1 MTALLQM
8 VSGWV
13 QFGWSGGGNG
23 GNSDTTPDKVGAY
36 KADYSRLTDEQLA
49 KEDFQCAELLKHSR
63 PVSR

>member
-1 MTALLQM
+1 MTALLQL

-13 QFGWSGGGNG
+13 QYGWSGGNG

-49 KEDFQCAELLKHSR
+49 EEDFECLDLLKHSR